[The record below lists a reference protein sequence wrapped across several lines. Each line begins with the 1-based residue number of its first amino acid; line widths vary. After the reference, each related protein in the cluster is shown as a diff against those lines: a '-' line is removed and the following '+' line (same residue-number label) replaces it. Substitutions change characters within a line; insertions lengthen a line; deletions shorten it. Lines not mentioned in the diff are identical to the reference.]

1 MSPRERTLRWVLF
14 LPAGIG
20 AALGVSMALNA
31 AFNAAGLPRSPE
43 SAAGITRA
51 ALFAFAWAL
60 TLTFVPAILS
70 PRPWAVGVA
79 MFVAGL
85 IVRVAPVI
93 SAMTVPYQRA
103 RLPGLAVAFAVVIVA
118 HALGGGLALYLIR
131 DRAAR
136 ANDQLAKGDAA

>member
-1 MSPRERTLRWVLF
+1 MSPRERTLRWVVF

-20 AALGVSMALNA
+20 AALGVSMVLNA

-43 SAAGITRA
+43 STAGIIRA

-60 TLTFVPAILS
+60 TLTLVPARLS
-70 PRPWAVGVA
+70 PRPWAVGVV

-103 RLPGLAVAFAVVIVA
+103 RLPSLAVALTVSTGAHVIGGAV
-118 HALGGGLALYLIR
+118 ALYLIR
-131 DRAAR
+131 KQSGAA
-136 ANDQLAKGDAA
+136 NLDAGN